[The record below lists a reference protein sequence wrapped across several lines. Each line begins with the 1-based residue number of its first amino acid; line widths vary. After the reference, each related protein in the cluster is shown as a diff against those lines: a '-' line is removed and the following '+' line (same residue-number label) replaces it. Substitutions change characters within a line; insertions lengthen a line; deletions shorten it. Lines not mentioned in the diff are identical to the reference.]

1 MTIRAC
7 VEGVDENGGRKE
19 EEAEV
24 EAEVEA
30 QQQNWGGSEG
40 WLVSVRVVIFLGGGF
55 KDPCRLFFFSFFLFF
70 LSFSSL

>member
-24 EAEVEA
+24 EA
-30 QQQNWGGSEG
+30 QQQNWRGGAG
-40 WLVSVRVVIFLGGGF
+40 GVQGFLRDGLCG
-55 KDPCRLFFFSFFLFF
+55 
-70 LSFSSL
+70 